1 MEESFKNF
9 PYMQVSIFRQFL
21 LCSHRTAASFV
32 LQSFSKKKIKTV
44 APCKKLFQL
53 VILQFQFSRF
63 LSTTHDQ
70 KAQVSLCFG
79 E

>member
-21 LCSHRTAASFV
+21 LCSHHTVSPFA
-32 LQSFSKKKIKTV
+32 LQSFSKKNQNSFSLQ
-44 APCKKLFQL
+44 KLFQL
-53 VILQFQFSRF
+53 VISQFRFSRF
-63 LSTTHDQ
+63 SGTTHDQ

>member
-9 PYMQVSIFRQFL
+9 PYMQVGIFRQFL
-21 LCSHRTAASFV
+21 LCSHHTASPFA
-32 LQSFSKKKIKTV
+32 LQSFSKKNQNSFSLQ
-44 APCKKLFQL
+44 KKLFQL
-53 VILQFQFSRF
+53 VILRFRFSHF
-63 LSTTHDQ
+63 SGTTHDQ

>member
-21 LCSHRTAASFV
+21 LCSHHTISPFA
-32 LQSFSKKKIKTV
+32 LQSFSKKIATV
-44 APCKKLFQL
+44 SPYKKLLRL
-53 VILQFQFSRF
+53 VILRFRFSRF
-63 LSTTHDQ
+63 LCTTHDQ
-70 KAQVSLCFG
+70 KVQVSLCFG

>member
-21 LCSHRTAASFV
+21 LCSHHTAASFV
-32 LQSFSKKKIKTV
+32 LQSFSKKIATV
-44 APCKKLFQL
+44 SPYKKLLRL
-53 VILQFQFSRF
+53 VISQFRFSRF
-63 LSTTHDQ
+63 SGTTHDQ